1 MSTFRGLFFWQNCWK
16 SPSEWLGWN
25 AFGGLPDDIDGL
37 KMGLEWSILTVCI
50 VWLEELKKKVK
61 KNLKNKNRRHI
72 YEILDG
78 FGWEL
83 LGGSSGAPELDLELR
98 ESVWCF
104 LWPKSTNLM
113 YEDAA
118 KELRAL
124 RKSRVIFAPAVKVF
138 FSNCKI
144 GQKWHFPSVVT
155 FDSEVR
161 FDFSTPFLES
171 AGQELSF

>member
-1 MSTFRGLFFWQNCWK
+1 MW
-16 SPSEWLGWN
+16 
-25 AFGGLPDDIDGL
+25 D
-37 KMGLEWSILTVCI
+37 
-50 VWLEELKKKVK
+50 
-61 KNLKNKNRRHI
+61 H
-72 YEILDG
+72 
-78 FGWEL
+78 
-83 LGGSSGAPELDLELR
+83 AP
-98 ESVWCF
+98 
-104 LWPKSTNLM
+104 
-113 YEDAA
+113 